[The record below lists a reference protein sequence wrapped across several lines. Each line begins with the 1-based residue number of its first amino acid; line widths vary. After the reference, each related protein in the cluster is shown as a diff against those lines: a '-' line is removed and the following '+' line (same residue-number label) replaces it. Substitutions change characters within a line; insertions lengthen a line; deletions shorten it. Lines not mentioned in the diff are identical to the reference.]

1 MCTAIVHNELNMSV
15 NHPTVKIIEPFKEN
29 NLGHPCFCVAA
40 VGATQVVD
48 IDVLEASRFLEVSD
62 DPQRKLVRTVPI
74 AANGDSEALFVLL
87 PTFQSLGC
95 KGMVGLVT

>member
-1 MCTAIVHNELNMSV
+1 MSV
-15 NHPTVKIIEPFKEN
+15 NRLTVKILEPFKEN

-40 VGATQVVD
+40 VGAAQVVD

-62 DPQRKLVRTVPI
+62 DPQREFFRTVLIP
-74 AANGDSEALFVLL
+74 ANGDSEALFVLL

>member
-1 MCTAIVHNELNMSV
+1 MSV
-15 NHPTVKIIEPFKEN
+15 NHPTVKILEPFKEN

-62 DPQRKLVRTVPI
+62 DPQKKLVRTVPI

-87 PTFQSLGC
+87 PTFQPLGC